1 MRTIKANVNPLEKN
15 YELAENE
22 GNGKESRKVARR
34 NIVDRKIHPY

>member
-15 YELAENE
+15 YELAE
-22 GNGKESRKVARR
+22 GNGKESRKMARR